1 MLKKF
6 LHFLFGHKW
15 SDWVHLVYSP
25 GYYDEEHW
33 KERSC
38 DCGAIQQEED

>member
-1 MLKKF
+1 MIKKL

-15 SDWVHLVYSP
+15 SNWVSKVYSE
-25 GYYDEEHW
+25 GYYDEERW

-38 DCGAIQQEED
+38 DCDAIQQEDE